1 MNKRSL
7 RILEFHKIQ
16 EQLATFAGSKGAK
29 KKCLNIKAM
38 TEEAQIEIAQQNT
51 RDAFLRLEHDGNV
64 AFAGIHDVRESEKLL
79 EIGSTLSSQE
89 LLNIASL
96 LDAASTVKEYGCGST
111 ATDTLSEKF
120 SFITPLTDVSGEIR
134 RCILS
139 QDEFADDASSTL
151 QSIRRK
157 ITSANAKLHSELE
170 KIIKSSSM
178 QDMLMEQLIT
188 TRGGRYCIPVKVE
201 YKNSFPGM
209 IHDRSATGSTL
220 FIEPISAVNLNNE
233 ITELHDDERAEIQK
247 ILNRLSGLAASAR
260 EQIHEDYDLLV
271 ELDFIFAKAKYARE
285 IHASQPTF
293 NHDKIVDLKAAIHPL
308 LERHKAV
315 PIDLKI
321 GETYS
326 SLIIT
331 GPNTGGKTV
340 SLKTLGLLS
349 LMAQAGLHIPALAG
363 SRLPIFSDIFADIG
377 DEQSIEQNLSTFSSH
392 MSNIIF
398 IVEHA
403 DENSLCLFD
412 EPGGGT
418 DPAEGAALAIAILNA
433 LKARGTTTMATTHY
447 TELKTYAIA
456 EPGVENAS
464 CEFDLKTLR
473 PTYHLM
479 IGVPGS
485 SNAFAIA
492 KRLGMPD
499 EITDAA
505 RQNLSDEQI
514 KMEKVI
520 ADLEEARKEAASD
533 RAEVE
538 TLKIETNKLR
548 QSLTDKNKNLDKKR
562 NEILHKAKK
571 QAEEILAEA
580 KDTADQAIRDY
591 NKWLKNPAK
600 ADARRME
607 EERAALRDKMS
618 KMESKKAAPKAKIS
632 GQKASDFHIGDK
644 VLVLNL
650 DTEGYIVAEADSKGR
665 LQVQMGILKSAYKP
679 EELLILPEDPAPK
692 DNHATR
698 RAMRAA
704 SSSKAMTFNP
714 EINLLGCT
722 VDEGIS
728 QLEKFLDDAMLTH
741 IAKVRIVHG
750 KGTGALRT
758 GIHNYLKKQSFIKSY
773 HLAEYGEGDAGVTI
787 VEFK

>member
-1 MNKRSL
+1 
-7 RILEFHKIQ
+7 
-16 EQLATFAGSKGAK
+16 
-29 KKCLNIKAM
+29 
-38 TEEAQIEIAQQNT
+38 
-51 RDAFLRLEHDGNV
+51 
-64 AFAGIHDVRESEKLL
+64 
-79 EIGSTLSSQE
+79 
-89 LLNIASL
+89 
-96 LDAASTVKEYGCGST
+96 
-111 ATDTLSEKF
+111 
-120 SFITPLTDVSGEIR
+120 
-134 RCILS
+134 
-139 QDEFADDASSTL
+139 
-151 QSIRRK
+151 
-157 ITSANAKLHSELE
+157 
-170 KIIKSSSM
+170 
-178 QDMLMEQLIT
+178 
-188 TRGGRYCIPVKVE
+188 
-201 YKNSFPGM
+201 
-209 IHDRSATGSTL
+209 
-220 FIEPISAVNLNNE
+220 
-233 ITELHDDERAEIQK
+233 
-247 ILNRLSGLAASAR
+247 
-260 EQIHEDYDLLV
+260 
-271 ELDFIFAKAKYARE
+271 
-285 IHASQPTF
+285 
-293 NHDKIVDLKAAIHPL
+293 
-308 LERHKAV
+308 
-315 PIDLKI
+315 
-321 GETYS
+321 
-326 SLIIT
+326 
-331 GPNTGGKTV
+331 
-340 SLKTLGLLS
+340 
-349 LMAQAGLHIPALAG
+349 
-363 SRLPIFSDIFADIG
+363 
-377 DEQSIEQNLSTFSSH
+377 
-392 MSNIIF
+392 
-398 IVEHA
+398 
-403 DENSLCLFD
+403 
-412 EPGGGT
+412 
-418 DPAEGAALAIAILNA
+418 
-433 LKARGTTTMATTHY
+433 
-447 TELKTYAIA
+447 
-456 EPGVENAS
+456 
-464 CEFDLKTLR
+464 
-473 PTYHLM
+473 M

-520 ADLEEARKEAASD
+520 AELEEARKEAASD

-548 QSLTDKNKNLDKKR
+548 QSLTDKNKNLDEKR